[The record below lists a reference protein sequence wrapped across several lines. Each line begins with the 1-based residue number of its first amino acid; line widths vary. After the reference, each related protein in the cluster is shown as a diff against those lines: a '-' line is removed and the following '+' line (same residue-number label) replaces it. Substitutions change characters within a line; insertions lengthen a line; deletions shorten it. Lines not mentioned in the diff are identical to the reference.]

1 LPPPAPMTSR
11 KDTSQARPPMPRSK
25 LRAVTPLLLLLCA
38 LLLCSCQKAERL
50 PALAGDAVILAFGD
64 SLTYGTG
71 AERSESYPEILATL
85 TGRKVINAGV
95 PGEGSEA
102 GRERLAAVLDE
113 TRPALLLLCHGGND
127 FLRRLDRAQLKEN
140 LRAMVQSARERG
152 IAVVLIAVPTLGFG
166 LQVPSLYAEVA
177 SEAGIPLAEDILAK
191 ILGTATLKSDLIHPN
206 AAGYKELA
214 IALEKLLRKSK
225 ALEN

>member
-1 LPPPAPMTSR
+1 MTKTKLFAVAP
-11 KDTSQARPPMPRSK
+11 
-25 LRAVTPLLLLLCA
+25 LFFLLGL
-38 LLLCSCQKAERL
+38 LLLCSCQKTEKL
-50 PALAGDAVILAFGD
+50 PPLAGNAVILAFGD

-71 AERSESYPEILATL
+71 ADRSESYPALLATL

-95 PGEGSEA
+95 PGEVTEA
-102 GRERLAAVLDE
+102 GRARLPSVLDQ

-166 LQVPSLYAEVA
+166 LQVPPLYAEVA
-177 SEAGIPLAEDILAK
+177 GEAGIPLEEDILAD
-191 ILGTATLKSDLIHPN
+191 ILGDTALKSDPIHPN

-214 IALEKLLRKSK
+214 IALEKLLRQSK